1 MPLWLSEAPL
11 LFRLFGPLT
20 STIDFTTLE
29 PKSKTLL
36 CSHPGCDK
44 TFDKPCRLAAHER
57 SHTGERPFVCTFE
70 DCGKTYIE
78 EKHLVQ
84 HVNDFHIGIREHPCE
99 VGDCNAAF
107 STATRLRRH
116 MSTVH
121 AKDKGFACA
130 GYDSCTASFRKRSAL
145 ERHVRKDHLG
155 LPPFLC
161 PEPHCDAAYDSA
173 GALRNHNNRE
183 HGELKYFCD
192 VCNQDGTGPPI
203 GFSIKSQLQ
212 NHMRKEHLK
221 CVFCDFTSSS
231 KHNLANH
238 LEMQHTN
245 QAEVHESPKPKERI
259 HCAWEGCERVFTKKS
274 NLNVHVRSAHLGHK
288 FVCGEVD
295 FSKTGRL
302 SGWDKAEGCGQAFA
316 SKANLEDHVR
326 HVHLKMKRLPN
337 HRGKRGQN
345 ETAPLD
351 EISGAS
357 DAAKRTLQC
366 PVVGCEFKFIRNH
379 DLQKHVETYLH
390 LAPDSGGLQE
400 AQQTNHA
407 EVDPVQPFVDSAGLY
422 HDDASGTFDIN
433 PGHQYPDLDVYGA
446 AEGFQLGT
454 HDTQPET
461 ACVFGTASRNAG
473 HFHEAAQYGSQ
484 DAQHIPADA
493 FNAALENTEHAR
505 DATQNFQT
513 GNQDVQPATTDAFN
527 AALENADLAQ
537 QLATADDIFMP
548 GWGNPQATLVQA

>member
-1 MPLWLSEAPL
+1 MFL
-11 LFRLFGPLT
+11 LFGLLT
-20 STIDFTTLE
+20 PTIDFTTLE

-36 CSHPGCDK
+36 CSYPGCNK

-84 HVNDFHIGIREHPCE
+84 HVNDFHIGIRKHPCE
-99 VGDCNAAF
+99 IEDCNAAF

-116 MSTVH
+116 LSTVH
-121 AKDKGFACA
+121 AKDKGFPCA
-130 GYDSCTASFRKRSAL
+130 GYASCAASFRKRSAL

-161 PEPHCDAAYDSA
+161 PEPQCGAAYDSA

-183 HGELKYFCD
+183 HGEFKYFCD
-192 VCNQDGTGPPI
+192 VCNQGSTGSPI

-238 LEMQHTN
+238 VEMQHTN
-245 QAEVHESPKPKERI
+245 QNEVHEPPKPKERI
-259 HCAWEGCERVFTKKS
+259 QCGWEGCERVFTKKS
-274 NLNVHVRSAHLGHK
+274 NLNVHVRSAHQGHR

-302 SGWDKAEGCGQAFA
+302 SGWDKAEGCGQPFA

-326 HVHLKMKRLPN
+326 HIHLKMKRAPN

-357 DAAKRTLQC
+357 DAAKRTLRC
-366 PVVGCEFKFIRNH
+366 PVAGCEFKFIRNH

-390 LAPDSGGLQE
+390 LAPDSSGHQE
-400 AQQTNHA
+400 AQNTNYT
-407 EVDPVQPFVDSAGLY
+407 EDDPVQPFINNAGLY
-422 HDDASGTFDIN
+422 HDDANGNFDID
-433 PGHQYPDLDVYGA
+433 PGHQYPDFDVYGA
-446 AEGFQLGT
+446 PQDFQLGNQG
-454 HDTQPET
+454 TQLAT
-461 ACVFGTASRNAG
+461 ADVFGTALGNAE
-473 HFHEAAQYGSQ
+473 HFDEATQWEGR
-484 DAQHIPADA
+484 DAQPVPADA
-493 FNAALENTEHAR
+493 FNAALENTEHAH
-505 DATQNFQT
+505 DVTQNPQAR
-513 GNQDVQPATTDAFN
+513 NQNAQPATSDSFN
-527 AALENADLAQ
+527 TALENADLAQ
-537 QLATADDIFMP
+537 QLASADDMFLP
-548 GWGNPQATLVQA
+548 GWGNPQGTLVEA